1 MSNVSTVTGLELYS
15 DRFIAGLTRA
25 LAALRGFSLDFSDE
39 LKAPGASLDVAL
51 VSADTVADFDRTTNN
66 FGRTAVTAQ
75 KITLT
80 KSTPVI
86 AGFAVTADQL
96 TKLKPSYWLGKADLN
111 VQAVGD
117 NILAKVAALVTP
129 DNYGDTAADKIAVT
143 EAGFGRK
150 AVAKIRAAAI
160 DKTLKVNRSVL
171 ALSPAYFSALLGDLD
186 ANVYGGAE
194 AMQSGVIPRLLG
206 FSMVVEIPQLAIP
219 GFVAHPDAIAVGS
232 AVFRP
237 ASGKPY
243 DSIQEIVEPETG
255 LTMTL
260 VEYPDGATG
269 DLSYTVNC
277 LAAAGVGNEDA
288 LLRLVE

>member
-1 MSNVSTVTGLELYS
+1 MSNASTITGLELYS
-15 DRFIAGLTRA
+15 DRTIKGLTRA

-39 LKAPGASLDVAL
+39 IKAPGASLDVAL
-51 VSADTVADFDRTTNN
+51 VTADSVADFDRSSNN
-66 FGRTAVTAQ
+66 FGRTAVTAK

-96 TKLKPSYWLGKADLN
+96 TKLKPSFWNGKADLN
-111 VQAVGD
+111 VQAIGD
-117 NILAKVAALVTP
+117 NILGKVAALVTP
-129 DNYGDTAADKIAVT
+129 ENYGDAAADKVAVT

-160 DKTLKVNRSVL
+160 AKSLRVNRSVL

-186 ANVYGGAE
+186 ANVYGGNE
-194 AMQSGVIPRLLG
+194 AMKTGVIPGLLG
-206 FSMVVEIPQLAIP
+206 FGLVVEIPQLEIP

-237 ASGKPY
+237 ASDKPY
-243 DSIQEIVEPETG
+243 DSVQEIVEPETG

-260 VEYPDGATG
+260 VEYPDGASG

-277 LAAAGVGNEDA
+277 LVAAGVGNEKA

>member
-51 VSADTVADFDRTTNN
+51 VEADSVADFDRVSNN
-66 FGRTAVTAQ
+66 FGRTAVTAR
-75 KITLT
+75 KITLA

-96 TKLKPSYWLGKADLN
+96 TKLKPSYWTGKADLN
-111 VQAVGD
+111 VQAVAD
-117 NILAKVAALVTP
+117 NILGKVAALVTP
-129 DNYGDTAADKIAVT
+129 ENYGDAAKDKAAVT

-150 AVAKIRAAAI
+150 AVAKLRAAAI
-160 DKTLKVNRSVL
+160 AKSLRVNRSVL

-194 AMQSGVIPRLLG
+194 AMQTGVIPRLLG
-206 FSMVVEIPQLAIP
+206 FGLVVEIPQLAIP

-232 AVFRP
+232 AVFKP
-237 ASGKPY
+237 ASPKPY
-243 DSIQEIVEPETG
+243 DSVQEIVEPETG

-260 VEYPDGATG
+260 VEYPDGASG

-277 LAAAGVGNEDA
+277 LVAAGVGNEKA

>member
-1 MSNVSTVTGLELYS
+1 M
-15 DRFIAGLTRA
+15 
-25 LAALRGFSLDFSDE
+25 
-39 LKAPGASLDVAL
+39 
-51 VSADTVADFDRTTNN
+51 
-66 FGRTAVTAQ
+66 
-75 KITLT
+75 
-80 KSTPVI
+80 
-86 AGFAVTADQL
+86 
-96 TKLKPSYWLGKADLN
+96 
-111 VQAVGD
+111 
-117 NILAKVAALVTP
+117 
-129 DNYGDTAADKIAVT
+129 
-143 EAGFGRK
+143 
-150 AVAKIRAAAI
+150 
-160 DKTLKVNRSVL
+160 L

-206 FSMVVEIPQLAIP
+206 FGMVVEIPQLEVA

-237 ASGKPY
+237 ASDKPY
-243 DSIQEIVEPETG
+243 DSVQEIVEPETG

-277 LAAAGVGNEDA
+277 LVAAGVGNEKA

>member
-1 MSNVSTVTGLELYS
+1 MTNVSTATGIELYS
-15 DRFIAGLTRA
+15 LRFLQGLTRA

-51 VSADTVADFDRTTNN
+51 VSPDAVADFDRATNN
-66 FGRTAVTAQ
+66 FGRTALTPQ
-75 KITLT
+75 KVTLT

-86 AGFAVTADQL
+86 AGFAVTADQMS
-96 TKLKPSYWLGKADLN
+96 KLNPSYWNGKAELN
-111 VQAVGD
+111 VETVAD
-117 NILAKVAALVTP
+117 NILGKVAALVTP
-129 DNYGDTAADKIAVT
+129 ANYGDTAADKIAVT

-160 DKTLKVNRSVL
+160 AKQLRINRSVL

-186 ANVYGGAE
+186 ANVYGGPE

-206 FSMVVEIPQLAIP
+206 FRMIVEIPQLAIP
-219 GFVAHPDAIAVGS
+219 GFVSHPDAIAVGS

-237 ASGKPY
+237 ASDKPY
-243 DSIQEIVEPETG
+243 DSITEIVEPETG

-260 VEYPDGATG
+260 VEYPDGAAG
-269 DLSYTVNC
+269 DISYTVNC
-277 LAAAGVGNEDA
+277 MIAAGVGKEDA

>member
-1 MSNVSTVTGLELYS
+1 MSNVSTITGLELYS

-39 LKAPGASLDVAL
+39 LKAPGASLDVPL
-51 VSADTVADFDRTTNN
+51 VEADSVADFDRTSNN
-66 FGRTAVTAQ
+66 FGRTAVTAK

-96 TKLKPSYWLGKADLN
+96 TKLKPSFWTGKAELN

-117 NILAKVAALVTP
+117 NILGKVAALVTA
-129 DNYGDTAADKIAVT
+129 DNYGDEAADKIAVT
-143 EAGFGRK
+143 EASFTRK

-160 DKTLKVNRSVL
+160 AKSLRVNRSVL

-186 ANVYGGAE
+186 ANVYGGPE

-232 AVFRP
+232 SVFRP
-237 ASGKPY
+237 ASDKPY
-243 DSIQEIVEPETG
+243 DSVQEIVEPETG

-277 LAAAGVGNEDA
+277 LVAAGVGNEKA

>member
-1 MSNVSTVTGLELYS
+1 MSNASTVTGLELYS

-39 LKAPGASLDVAL
+39 LKAPGASLDVPL
-51 VSADTVADFDRTTNN
+51 VEADSVADFNVTTNN
-66 FGRTAVTAQ
+66 FGRTATTAK

-80 KSTPVI
+80 KATPVI

-96 TKLKPSYWLGKADLN
+96 TKLKPSYWTGKADLN

-117 NILAKVAALVTP
+117 NILGKVAALVTAA
-129 DNYGDTAADKIAVT
+129 NYGDEAGDKVAVT
-143 EAGFGRK
+143 EAGFTRK

-160 DKTLKVNRSVL
+160 AKSLRVNRSVL

-186 ANVYGGAE
+186 ANVYGGPE
-194 AMQSGVIPRLLG
+194 AMKTGVIPGLLG
-206 FSMVVEIPQLAIP
+206 FGMVVEIPQLEVA

-237 ASGKPY
+237 ASDKPY
-243 DSIQEIVEPETG
+243 DSVQEIVEPETG

-269 DLSYTVNC
+269 SLSYTVNC
-277 LAAAGVGNEDA
+277 LVAAGVGNEKA